1 MTSAQSIAP
10 LSRGVVHVRHRHKDN
25 FTVVGNHLAQ
35 HKTLSAAARGVAL
48 YIQSVKDGAKVSIEA
63 LADEF
68 PDSPDRLA
76 KALRELEAAGYLR
89 RLKHRAPGQRIG
101 TRTTYYECPG
111 AAPEPRAPLRRVS
124 LVKRAPA
131 NRKPHLPSLSE
142 LLHQPAAQLLAGLRT
157 LDPRLTLS
165 VRDIAALAPAVTTWL
180 DRDVPGPQVARTLSS
195 LLPPGTLHR
204 PSRLLAY
211 RLENWLPPELP
222 KATTPIGVVPLVECE
237 DCGRPFRSA
246 VPGHCRDCRPRHPS
260 ETGSGH
266 RPDRDR

>member
-10 LSRGVVHVRHRHKDN
+10 LSRGVVHVRHHHKDN

-35 HKTLSAAARGVAL
+35 HKSLSAAARGVAL

-76 KALRELEAAGYLR
+76 KALRELEATGYLR

-111 AAPEPRAPLRRVS
+111 AEPDPRAPLRRVS

-131 NRKPHLPSLSE
+131 TRKPPLPSLGE
-142 LLHQPAAQLLAGLRT
+142 LLHQPAAQLLAGLRS
-157 LDPRLTLS
+157 LDSRLTLS
-165 VRDIAALAPAVTTWL
+165 VRDIADLVPAVTAWL
-180 DRDVPGPQVARTLSS
+180 DRDVPGPQVARTLAAA
-195 LLPPGTLHR
+195 LPAGTLHR

-222 KATTPIGVVPLVECE
+222 KPAAAVGTVPLQECE
-237 DCGRPFRSA
+237 GCARPFRSTA
-246 VPGHCRDCRPRHPS
+246 PGNCRDCRPH
-260 ETGSGH
+260 TN
-266 RPDRDR
+266 

>member
-10 LSRGVVHVRHRHKDN
+10 LSRGVLHVRHHHKDN

-76 KALRELEAAGYLR
+76 KALRELEATGYLR

-111 AAPEPRAPLRRVS
+111 AEPEPRAPLRRVS
-124 LVKRAPA
+124 LTKRP
-131 NRKPHLPSLSE
+131 RPEPTCRRPDLPGLSE
-142 LLHQPAAQLLAGLRT
+142 LLHRPAAQLLAGLRS

-165 VRDIAALAPAVTTWL
+165 VRDIADLVPAVTTWL
-180 DRDVPGPQVARTLSS
+180 DRDVPGPHIARTLAAA
-195 LLPPGTLHR
+195 LPAGTLHR

-211 RLENWLPPELP
+211 RLEHWLPPELP
-222 KATTPIGVVPLVECE
+222 PPAVPVGVVPLQECE
-237 DCGRPFRSA
+237 DCGRPFRSTI
-246 VPGHCRDCRPRHPS
+246 PGHCRDCRPT
-260 ETGSGH
+260 TG
-266 RPDRDR
+266 